1 MLREAR
7 EGEEQHRPQWCA
19 AAQPRDG
26 YCKSISEATMTHNPN
41 DNTSA
46 GDPLER
52 AREHTLNRVINGVL
66 ERARRKLQDKG
77 IDPSD
82 AFPARL
88 VRDLLPSRDGRRMCL
103 EAVYRAIGR
112 GQLDAVRVGRM
123 WYCDLE
129 SFVRW
134 IERKTSERHAHLVDN
149 PPSADAEDLHGAVAK
164 RLRRPGTREGK

>member
-1 MLREAR
+1 
-7 EGEEQHRPQWCA
+7 
-19 AAQPRDG
+19 
-26 YCKSISEATMTHNPN
+26 MTHNPN

-52 AREHTLNRVINGVL
+52 AREHTLNRVITGVL

>member
-1 MLREAR
+1 
-7 EGEEQHRPQWCA
+7 
-19 AAQPRDG
+19 
-26 YCKSISEATMTHNPN
+26 MTHNTN

-52 AREHTLNRVINGVL
+52 AREHTLNRVITGVL

-112 GQLDAVRVGRM
+112 GQLDAVRVGRE
-123 WYCDLE
+123 WFCDLD

-134 IERKTSERHAHLVDN
+134 LERKTSERHAHMVDHA
-149 PPSADAEDLHGAVAK
+149 PSAEDEDLHSAVAK
-164 RLRRPGTREGK
+164 RLHRQSPEATGAPSQGHRTSVPFCR